1 MPESDHAAKA
11 AALLAQLRIDG
22 PGDGPAFGA
31 IKAEAATAFAMLA
44 VAQAIENLAREVGS
58 IGGELYPIHTRE
70 V

>member
-11 AALLAQLRIDG
+11 AELLGQLDG
-22 PGDGPAFGA
+22 PGDPVFGA
-31 IKAEAATAFAMLA
+31 IKAAAAQAFATLA

-58 IGGELYPIHTRE
+58 VGGELYPIHTRE

>member
-1 MPESDHAAKA
+1 MPAPDHAARA
-11 AALLAQLRIDG
+11 AELLSHLRIDG

-31 IKAEAATAFAMLA
+31 IKAEAAQVFATLA

-58 IGGELYPIHTRE
+58 VGGELYPIHTRA